1 MSLTKIHV
9 DMFSWGWLLDTNIR
23 ASTFLCV
30 NIPDLFE
37 EPSSAR
43 SSFYEAYGCGDYGRM
58 AQGLLKLPM
67 APPEL
72 SSTLPPCLQRQWV
85 ESRLRVSS
93 PAPSAMVTESR
104 VTWDI
109 GKKKEH

>member
-1 MSLTKIHV
+1 MSPTKIHV

-58 AQGLLKLPM
+58 AQSLLKLPM

-72 SSTLPPCLQRQWV
+72 SSTLPPCLQ
-85 ESRLRVSS
+85 
-93 PAPSAMVTESR
+93 
-104 VTWDI
+104 
-109 GKKKEH
+109 